1 MSSASP
7 LLQVSLDL
15 AASLSS
21 EDRYRRL
28 LSAVRQ
34 LIPADAVIVTRLEE
48 GGLAPVVF
56 DGPEIDLDGWVM
68 PIDTGPHAALMS
80 TDRPLRLR
88 QGDPELAAFIESL
101 PQPRPT
107 IGAWLGTSLRVEGE
121 TVGTLAMSAA
131 DPDAFDAVGDVT
143 VAALSALTAAS
154 LRTVWLL
161 DSVQQQRDALR
172 EHVAFE
178 ALVLDVSTRFI
189 NLAPEAIPGGI
200 DEALR
205 RIGEF
210 AHVDRAYIFM
220 SNDGQGP
227 RRDLPPEALV
237 LMVHEWC
244 AEGVGGSADIM
255 HAVTITEETVA
266 LNLSAREWFL
276 DRVHNKEIIRV
287 NDIHELPEGHG
298 VRWRWETQGCKS
310 VLVVPLI
317 FDEEAIG
324 VVGFDTVHERREWD
338 DVTVNLLQTVGHI
351 LASAIERRRAAEAL
365 RTAHDELERKVE
377 LRTRELSEKQ
387 AQLAQAEKMASL
399 GQLVAGIAH
408 EVNTPL
414 GAIKSNND
422 TLQRMLAKMSAAP
435 DAPAATTAK
444 WIAMG
449 ESLTDV
455 STEAIDRIAR
465 IVGSMRNFA
474 RLDQPEVEEV
484 DLHEGIESTLTLVN
498 HKLKGRIEVVRD
510 YGDVPSVECHANQI
524 NQVFMNLLVNAA
536 HAIEGKGKITISTRL
551 QGEEVVITV
560 GDDGCGIPQAE
571 VGRIFDPGFTTKG
584 VGVGTGLGL
593 AIVHEIIAE
602 HRGRIGV
609 QSVLGEGT
617 AVELRLPVHH
627 GQHD

>member
-15 AASLSS
+15 AASLTS

-28 LSAVRQ
+28 LAAVRQ
-34 LIPADAVIVTRLEE
+34 LIPADAVVVTRL
-48 GGLAPVVF
+48 GQDGLSPVVF
-56 DGPEIDLDGWVM
+56 DGPEPGIAGWVI
-68 PIDTGPHAALMS
+68 PKDSGPHATLMD

-88 QGDPELAAFIESL
+88 EGDPELAALIESL
-101 PQPRPT
+101 PGERGP

-131 DPDAFDAVGDVT
+131 DPGAFDAVGDVT

-161 DSVQQQRDALR
+161 DSVEQQRDALR

-178 ALVLDVSTRFI
+178 ALVLDISTRFI
-189 NLAPEAIPGGI
+189 NLAPEDIPGGI
-200 DEALR
+200 DEALH

-210 AHVDRAYIFM
+210 ARVDRAYIFM
-220 SNDGQGP
+220 SNDGQP
-227 RRDLPPEALV
+227 ASADTPLESLE

-244 AEGVGGSADIM
+244 AEGVEGSAEIM
-255 HAVTITEETVA
+255 RAITTTDEAVE
-266 LNLSAREWFL
+266 LNRRAREWFRG
-276 DRVHNKEIIRV
+276 RVLNKEMIRV
-287 NDIHELPEGHG
+287 NRLDELPEGHG
-298 VRWRWETQGCKS
+298 VRWRWESQGCKS
-310 VLVVPLI
+310 VVIVPLI

-324 VVGFDTVHERREWD
+324 VVGFDAVREARTWD

-365 RTAHDELERKVE
+365 HEAHSELEAKVE

-435 DAPAATTAK
+435 DASAETTAK

-474 RLDQPEVEEV
+474 RLDQPEVDEV
-484 DLHEGIESTLTLVN
+484 DLHEGLESTLTLVN

-510 YGDVPSVECHANQI
+510 YGDVPPVECHANQI
-524 NQVFMNLLVNAA
+524 NQIFMNLLVNAA
-536 HAIEGKGKITISTRL
+536 QAIEGRGRITITTRL
-551 QGEEVVITV
+551 LGDEVVITV
-560 GDDGCGIPQAE
+560 ADDGSGIEQE
-571 VGRIFDPGFTTKG
+571 HVSRIFDPGFTTKG

-609 QSVLGEGT
+609 QSAIGQGT

-627 GQHD
+627 GRHD